1 MMGNLV
7 EITAADGGR
16 FNAYVA
22 MPEGGSGPGLVLLQ
36 EAFGVTQFM
45 RDMADRFASDGY
57 VVTVPDLYWRIEA
70 GVELTDA
77 EFDRAMDIYRQ
88 FDLNL
93 AIDDI
98 KATIGALRAMPEQRG
113 GVGAVGFCLG
123 GRLAAMAAART
134 DIDCAVAYYGVGIT
148 DHLDELEQVRIPLG
162 FHFGTEDQD
171 CAADIAPIAALAE
184 RHDNV
189 SLWMYNKA
197 GHGFANPHRG
207 FFSASAEELAY
218 IRTLAIIRAAIGP
231 KFDLEGMWEQH
242 IYHEFVT
249 KDAHA
254 VLDTMVEEP
263 YVNITSTVMGGV
275 GHDMLLRFYKYHF
288 CDVHPDDTRII
299 PISRTVGVNRVV
311 DEMIMC
317 FTHDKEISW
326 LLPDIEP
333 TGRYIEVPMIVVV
346 SFRGGKIYNEHIYFD
361 QASVLVQAG
370 LLDPANLP
378 VGGADVSRKLQ
389 DKTLMPNR
397 LMKKW
402 STSEGLPL
410 D

>member
-1 MMGNLV
+1 MGNLV

-207 FFSASAEELAY
+207 FFSAAAEELAY

-231 KFDLEGMWEQH
+231 KFDLEGMWGRIETGETAKRLQIRVDVEAARRLIGDERARTQSIDSDGATIRKQGMADRQCH
-242 IYHEFVT
+242 DQGLAVHEARLDQFV
-249 KDAHA
+249 KNRQ
-254 VLDTMVEEP
+254 P
-263 YVNITSTVMGGV
+263 Y
-275 GHDMLLRFYKYHF
+275 
-288 CDVHPDDTRII
+288 
-299 PISRTVGVNRVV
+299 
-311 DEMIMC
+311 
-317 FTHDKEISW
+317 
-326 LLPDIEP
+326 
-333 TGRYIEVPMIVVV
+333 
-346 SFRGGKIYNEHIYFD
+346 
-361 QASVLVQAG
+361 
-370 LLDPANLP
+370 
-378 VGGADVSRKLQ
+378 GADIDLTQAQRL
-389 DKTLMPNR
+389 D
-397 LMKKW
+397 LMKH
-402 STSEGLPL
+402 
-410 D
+410 